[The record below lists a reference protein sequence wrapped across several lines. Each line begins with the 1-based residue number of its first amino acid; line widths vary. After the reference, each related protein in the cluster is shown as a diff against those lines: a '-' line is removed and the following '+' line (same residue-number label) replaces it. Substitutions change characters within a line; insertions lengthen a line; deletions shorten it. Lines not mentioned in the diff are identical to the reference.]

1 MDEWMYNPNQ
11 SYGLDS
17 SAYNLGTSGNSY
29 NTVSYTPAT
38 SGYDLG
44 SGGGNFGNVT
54 YTPPTSGYD
63 FSTGGN
69 YTSGG
74 TSWWDTPSAPTT
86 GGYTPGYDFS
96 YQPNFTLGAGSS
108 GAPTNAGSSFGGVT
122 AGAGTGTQLA
132 PGLGGLGTGSF
143 ATAPTTNNTGIT
155 GSFGMMDE
163 PQYGVGNNA
172 YSFAGQRLNGMPQP
186 SAFDRGLD
194 TAGQYASRAWDATGG
209 AVGRGLSAV
218 GEYAQQ
224 KPWAARFAVD
234 AAGLGLNY
242 MAQRDANKLARE
254 QLQMQREAQAKNTAL
269 ADRLNAE
276 ATQSL
281 NEARSLYNPQEMGIR
296 AMADT
301 KAATNRAIAEN
312 TAAMRKS
319 GMSQAAID
327 AETRRARL
335 GGTTGAATAYTK
347 GLDVGRQAQ
356 QSALTSA
363 KGLSQQYGGTP
374 DYSGAKMVSEAGRMT
389 AQQAQNLLNTY
400 LQNPVG
406 RTELDM
412 YRDVA
417 RRGENR

>member
-1 MDEWMYNPNQ
+1 MDDFELDWLAMQGGGYSPSETN
-11 SYGLDS
+11 YGGGGYDTFESDWS
-17 SAYNLGTSGNSY
+17 SMTSGGAGQNEVVRPGSGLSWWDPSA
-29 NTVSYTPAT
+29 SYTPGQA
-38 SGYDLG
+38 YDPG
-44 SGGGNFGNVT
+44 F
-54 YTPPTSGYD
+54 TP
-63 FSTGGN
+63 N
-69 YTSGG
+69 YSF
-74 TSWWDTPSAPTT
+74 TT
-86 GGYTPGYDFS
+86 GLG
-96 YQPNFTLGAGSS
+96 GAGTPAGTLAS
-108 GAPTNAGSSFGGVT
+108 GANFGGVSAGSG
-122 AGAGTGTQLA
+122 AGAQIA
-132 PGLGGLGTGSF
+132 PGLGGFGTGSF
-143 ATAPTTNNTGIT
+143 ATAPTTGNTGIT

-163 PQYGVGNNA
+163 PQYGAGNNA

-218 GEYAQQ
+218 GQYAQQ
-224 KPWAARFAVD
+224 NPWAARFAVD
-234 AAGLGLNY
+234 AAGMGLNY

-254 QLQMQREAQAKNTAL
+254 QLQMQRDAQARNTAL
-269 ADRLNAE
+269 ADRFNAE

-281 NEARSLYNPQEMGIR
+281 NEARSNFNPQEMGIR

-312 TAAMRKS
+312 TAAMRRS

-335 GGTTGAATAYTK
+335 GGTTGATTAYTK

-374 DYSGAKMVSEAGRMT
+374 DYSGARMVSEAGRMT
-389 AQQAQNLLNTY
+389 AQQSQNLLNTY
-400 LQNPVG
+400 LRNPVA
-406 RTELDM
+406 RTDLEM
-412 YRDVA
+412 QRDIS
-417 RRGENR
+417 RGVNP